1 MRPSTAPTSK
11 SRAATGGSSGA
22 AGWLVAYAIDW
33 HGEMSAVTLPA
44 LIVAGALIAASD
56 ASGHAASRE
65 PT

>member
-1 MRPSTAPTSK
+1 
-11 SRAATGGSSGA
+11 
-22 AGWLVAYAIDW
+22 VAYAIDW